1 MANHSSILARKIPW
15 TEELGQL
22 YSTGSQS
29 DMTEWLTHTHTHYN
43 MTWRPVH
50 CPKDNREDKNFE
62 PISTGYTALTY
73 SFPDLDEPVVPC
85 PVLTVVS

>member
-1 MANHSSILARKIPW
+1 
-15 TEELGQL
+15 
-22 YSTGSQS
+22 
-29 DMTEWLTHTHTHYN
+29 

-62 PISTGYTALTY
+62 PISTGYTALTH